1 MTTKPVAAVY
11 DRRMENEP
19 TLTERRYR
27 AVYDRRR
34 KNEPSAHREPLQ
46 VVAAVYD
53 RRALTCTPVAAVY
66 DRRTL
71 CRFANIICLL
81 LFSPF
86 LSLSAAPQKQT
97 APPVDPTVVHNTIVK
112 VLRGGTCEVPLRA
125 ISPQGYD
132 VEFKTI
138 PGSGPRAG
146 SLSGPQRNSKSSV
159 SYFYTHD
166 GKKISPQDSFRIKAK
181 SGPQKA
187 WGYAKVTI
195 LVEEPPARFAADV
208 SSLDFGSVFLG
219 ESRTLPVRITNA
231 GGGKLQGN
239 LKVGAPWRLAD
250 PSTFTLAEGET
261 KKILITFE
269 PLSTDTQRG
278 SLTFESGNK
287 PFPEIA
293 LQGVGESRFEV
304 PEKAAFE
311 QHIGAKELRISVK
324 NLTAAPLT
332 ISVHCPLP
340 LESPASLDLAPES
353 TGELILTLTPRPF
366 AEQNTVITLSDGTA
380 ARDIRIQLPP
390 PPSRLEWEIIGK
402 RQLGVVSP
410 GRVEQLT
417 AKLHNTGSGTANV
430 VLRLEGDGLALAPD
444 QPANLIMAAGESVTV
459 NATWKFPETPGA
471 ARASLTAETAGLPP
485 VQDAWEAD
493 VQHPLAET
501 AASPTPT
508 PGPSPSPTPPNVL
521 TKEEQE
527 ALRKR
532 LPSDPSYRLEPEF
545 HPLAFFSSQRTAV
558 ALVSWSYGGAEP
570 VEFIVERELQR
581 RKGFFDK
588 NPFERTLPTTDE
600 LPPQSLEAIWTAVE
614 PAVAKIQKLPDGR
627 WQARIRALSTGYHK
641 IRIIAK
647 QPDSSRMDGLEL
659 RLSVGDIPLPQ
670 PFPWAFPSLIALCA
684 TYLLRN
690 KIRSLFR

>member
-1 MTTKPVAAVY
+1 MKTKPVAAVY
-11 DRRMENEP
+11 DRRMENKP
-19 TLTERRYR
+19 T
-27 AVYDRRR
+27 
-34 KNEPSAHREPLQ
+34 AHRKPLQ

-53 RRALTCTPVAAVY
+53 RRAV
-66 DRRTL
+66 R
-71 CRFANIICLL
+71 RFANIICLL
-81 LFSPF
+81 LFFPF
-86 LSLSAAPQKQT
+86 LSLSAAPQKQA
-97 APPVDPTVVHNTIVK
+97 APPVDPTFVHDTIVK

-166 GKKISPQDSFRIKAK
+166 GKKNSFQDSFRIKAK

-219 ESRTLPVRITNA
+219 ESRTLPVRMTNA

-250 PSTFTLAEGET
+250 PSSLTLAEGEV

-311 QHIGAKELRISVK
+311 QHIGAKELRIPVK
-324 NLTAAPLT
+324 NLTAAPLA
-332 ISVHCPLP
+332 ISVHCLLP

-353 TGELILTLTPRPF
+353 TGELILTLPPRPF

-380 ARDIRIQLPP
+380 ARDMRIQLPP
-390 PPSRLEWEIIGK
+390 PPSRLEWEILGK
-402 RQLGVVSP
+402 RQFDEASP
-410 GRVEQLT
+410 GRLEQLT

-430 VLRLEGDGLALAPD
+430 VLRLEGGGIALDPD
-444 QPANLIMAAGESVTV
+444 QPANLMVVAGESVTV
-459 NATWKFPETPGA
+459 TATWKFPDTPGLA
-471 ARASLTAETAGLPP
+471 EAVLVAETTGLPP
-485 VQDAWEAD
+485 LQTSWQAD
-493 VQHPLAET
+493 VQLPS
-501 AASPTPT
+501 AAPSPSPT
-508 PGPSPSPTPPNVL
+508 PGPSPSPTPKAFSVL
-521 TKEEQE
+521 TPAEKAELSLLLPDNIRYTLAPHWKTATATILWDYHGPSNAQFTIEKEGVERAGDAMANPFQ
-527 ALRKR
+527 KR
-532 LPSDPSYRLEPEF
+532 LVVPEELPKPELRARWSAVGPDSIQQREDGTWIATITDLKPGY
-545 HPLAFFSSQRTAV
+545 HSIRIVTRQAGGNRIDYSSFAV
-558 ALVSWSYGGAEP
+558 RVG
-570 VEFIVERELQR
+570 
-581 RKGFFDK
+581 
-588 NPFERTLPTTDE
+588 TLP
-600 LPPQSLEAIWTAVE
+600 PSPYWR
-614 PAVAKIQKLPDGR
+614 VAMLFVF
-627 WQARIRALSTGYHK
+627 LLCTGY
-641 IRIIAK
+641 
-647 QPDSSRMDGLEL
+647 L
-659 RLSVGDIPLPQ
+659 
-670 PFPWAFPSLIALCA
+670 F
-684 TYLLRN
+684 RN